1 MWGAPDVCRRDGA
14 NAGAETVENTDT
26 MERELLLWLVHRPT
40 CFCPGQVART
50 GSLSVAR
57 ASADCGLVDALHPCN
72 GLSPERKPTIENVG
86 AQRQEI
92 PPVNT
97 IVLIGNL
104 TKNPDLR
111 HTTQRATSVAHLTIA
126 SDRSRKADAKTDFF
140 SCEAWALLAE
150 QVNAN
155 FAKGDFVRVTG
166 YVKLDEYEVNGE
178 KRRTAT
184 IVARKVE
191 KVEKTEAHA
200 ELDVQPAE

>member
-1 MWGAPDVCRRDGA
+1 MGRADVCRRDGV
-14 NAGAETVENTDT
+14 NAAAETVDNTDT
-26 MERELLLWLVHRPT
+26 MERELLLWRVHRPT

-50 GSLSVAR
+50 NSLPIAR
-57 ASADCGLVDALHPCN
+57 ASAACGLVDASHPCN
-72 GLSPERKPTIENVG
+72 KLSPERKPTIENVG

-111 HTTQRATSVAHLTIA
+111 HTTQRATTVTHFTVA
-126 SDRSRKADAKTDFF
+126 SDRSRKADSKTDFF
-140 SCEAWALLAE
+140 NCEAWALLAE
-150 QVNAN
+150 QVNADL
-155 FAKGDFVRVTG
+155 AKGAFVRVTG